1 MHSQITVM
9 SEDSSHIS
17 LSLLNRLIKEV
28 VQGNF
33 LEDTW
38 LVAEISEIK
47 TASSGHCYLDLVEKK
62 NQKVMARIKA
72 NIWSYQYTRI
82 AESFFLSTGKPLE
95 RGMKILLL
103 ASVNFHELYG
113 VSLVVKNIDAT
124 YTLGELAKNKQAII
138 NRLTKEGLLS
148 VNSSLALA
156 LVPKRI
162 AVVSSSS
169 AAGYEDFVSQLL
181 NNGKSYLF
189 EHQLFQASMQGDSV
203 EAEVLAALSSIHQSK
218 LSFDVVVLIRGGGAS
233 LDLTAFDN
241 YEIAKRIAQFPLP
254 VITGIGHERDGT
266 VVDMVAHTSLKTPT
280 AVASFLIEQFEEFE
294 EYTKEL
300 ADSLVYLVKDRLL
313 KQKNKTKKIRSSFAL
328 LCQGFIAQK
337 KEENFRVRSTLKVS
351 CLRLVTRKR
360 EMLTGLKNKGNASFK
375 DALVKTKQDLAV
387 SKIKLKRGARELVQ
401 KNKVLISNQG
411 RAVKLLDPINVLSRG
426 YAMVQRKD
434 KTFVK
439 SITHLKNGDELRLTL
454 KDGSVAVKLE
464 ENYLKRKIKKK

>member
-1 MHSQITVM
+1 
-9 SEDSSHIS
+9 
-17 LSLLNRLIKEV
+17 
-28 VQGNF
+28 
-33 LEDTW
+33 
-38 LVAEISEIK
+38 
-47 TASSGHCYLDLVEKK
+47 
-62 NQKVMARIKA
+62 
-72 NIWSYQYTRI
+72 
-82 AESFFLSTGKPLE
+82 
-95 RGMKILLL
+95 
-103 ASVNFHELYG
+103 
-113 VSLVVKNIDAT
+113 
-124 YTLGELAKNKQAII
+124 
-138 NRLTKEGLLS
+138 
-148 VNSSLALA
+148 
-156 LVPKRI
+156 
-162 AVVSSSS
+162 
-169 AAGYEDFVSQLL
+169 
-181 NNGKSYLF
+181 
-189 EHQLFQASMQGDSV
+189 LFQASMQGDSV
-203 EAEVLAALSSIHQSK
+203 EAEVLAALSSIHQSR
-218 LSFDVVVLIRGGGAS
+218 LDFDVVVLIRGGGAS

-280 AVASFLIEQFEEFE
+280 AVAAFLIEQFEEFE

-328 LCQGFIAQK
+328 LSQGFIAQK
-337 KEENFRVRSTLKVS
+337 KEENFRLRSSLKVS
-351 CLRLVTRKR
+351 CLQLITRKK
-360 EMLTGLKNKGNASFK
+360 EMLTGLKNKGNACFK

-387 SKIKLKRGARELVQ
+387 SKIRLKRGARELVQ

-464 ENYLKRKIKKK
+464 ENHLKRKIKKK